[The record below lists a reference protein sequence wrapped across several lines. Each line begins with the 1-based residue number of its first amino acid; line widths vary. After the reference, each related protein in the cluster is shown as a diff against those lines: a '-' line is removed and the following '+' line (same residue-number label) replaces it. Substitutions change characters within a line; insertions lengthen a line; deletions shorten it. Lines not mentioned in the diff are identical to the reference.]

1 MKIKLYLVSILAI
14 FSINTTL
21 YSKDLVIGIG
31 GDIETFDVCCANF
44 IQSHHALYA
53 VYEPPVIYPKIKT
66 SSGAFVGDAT
76 DLEGTIFESWK
87 AHSDGLT
94 YTIKI
99 RKGLKL
105 HNGTRIDAKL
115 VHYMFDRN
123 LNTPGG
129 GAWLLKNIA
138 FVTKPPQ
145 IIDDYTIK
153 LVGDKPS
160 PMVMSSM
167 YMTSSSMIDPE
178 IVNKHATSDDKW
190 ATKWMTRNIAGGSGP
205 YKLVK
210 HIPDQE
216 VVFEAWDDYPFEK
229 PKIKRMIWKII
240 PSAAQRALL
249 LKSGVIDIAEGL
261 GEEEFKSL
269 KGANGVKIITAP
281 SGNLIYLGMNSSIPP
296 FNDVKVRRAV
306 SYAVDYND
314 ILKNVY
320 NGDAKRLWGPFSGTN
335 SLSLG
340 SKAGYRTD
348 SAKAKNILGS
358 SSYKGE
364 KVTISIDSSKADREL
379 IAVRI
384 QASMRSMGMNA
395 EIEKLTPAVYSE
407 RKVGKKLQMTIDGM
421 NAWIDDPNYSLSLTL
436 ECGVYGNYMDYC
448 NKEVDSII
456 KNGWAETD
464 PDKRRKMFE
473 RAQRIIID
481 EAPWAFIAQP
491 NFKLAMKDGL
501 GGYVHYTNEIPRYHH
516 YFWK

>member
-1 MKIKLYLVSILAI
+1 MKIKSLIFSVLAI
-14 FSINTTL
+14 FSVSTTL

-31 GDIETFDVCCANF
+31 GDI
-44 IQSHHALYA
+44 A
-53 VYEPPVIYPKIKT
+53 VYEPPVIYPKVKT
-66 SSGAFVGDAT
+66 NSGALVGDAT
-76 DLEGTIFESWK
+76 DLKGTIFESWK
-87 AHSDGLT
+87 AHNDGLT

-105 HNGTRIDAKL
+105 HNGKRIDAKL

-160 PMVMSSM
+160 PMVMSSL

-178 IVNKHATSDDKW
+178 IVKNNATSEDKW

-205 YKLVK
+205 YKIVK

-348 SAKAKNILGS
+348 VAKAKSILGS

-384 QASMRSMGMNA
+384 QASMRSIGMNA

-464 PDKRRKMFE
+464 SEKRRKMFE

-481 EAPWAFIAQP
+481 DAPWAFIAQP

>member
-44 IQSHHALYA
+44 IQAHHALYA
-53 VYEPPVIYPKIKT
+53 VYEPPVIYPTVKT
-66 SSGAFVGDAT
+66 NDGALVGDST
-76 DLEGTIFESWK
+76 DLKGTIFESWEP
-87 AHSDGLT
+87 HSDGLT

-105 HNGTRIDAKL
+105 HNGKPINAEL
-115 VHYMFDRN
+115 VRYMFERN

-138 FVTKPPQ
+138 FVTKPPV
-145 IIDDYTIK
+145 IVDEHTIK
-153 LVGDKPS
+153 LIGDKPS

-167 YMTSSSMIDPE
+167 YMTSSGMIDPE
-178 IVNKHATSDDKW
+178 IVKNNSTSEDKW
-190 ATKWMTRNIAGGSGP
+190 ATKWMARNVAGGSGP
-205 YKLVK
+205 YKIVK
-210 HIPDQE
+210 HVPDQE

-229 PKIKRMIWKII
+229 AKIKKMIWKII

-269 KGANGVKIITAP
+269 KGASGLRILSAP
-281 SGNLIYLGMNSSIPP
+281 SGNLVYLGMNNSISP
-296 FNDVKVRRAV
+296 FDDVKVRRAV
-306 SYAVDYND
+306 SYAVDYDD
-314 ILKNVY
+314 IIKNVY
-320 NGDAKRLWGPFSGTN
+320 NGDAKRLWGPISGTN
-335 SLSLG
+335 SVSLG
-340 SKAGYRTD
+340 SSKGYKTNT
-348 SAKAKNILGS
+348 SKAKELLKS
-358 SSYKGE
+358 SKYKGE
-364 KVTISIDSSKADREL
+364 KVKIFIDSAKADREL

-384 QASMRSMGMNA
+384 QASLRSIGMDV

-407 RKVGKKLQMTIDGM
+407 RKVAKKLQMTIDSM
-421 NAWIDDPNYSLSLTL
+421 LAWIDDPNYSMSLTL

-456 KNGWAETD
+456 KNGWAETNKG
-464 PDKRRKMFE
+464 KRKAMFE
-473 RAQRIIID
+473 RAQRLIID
-481 EAPWAFIAQP
+481 DAPWAFIAQP

-501 GGYVHYTNEIPRYHH
+501 GGYVHYANEIPRYHH